1 MKLPETK
8 GLMFLNPSS
17 GAKLPAAEV
26 AALKS
31 EAEGRGLEVIELS
44 QEIDCPKLIR
54 QKMSQGLRLFVA
66 AGGDGTIN
74 TIVQPLINTEA
85 VLAVIPVGTYN
96 HFAKDLGIPLPWRE
110 ALEIVVNGTVKQVD
124 SARIN
129 ERFFLNNISM
139 GLYPELVAKREAKGR
154 DYPRWK
160 ARIFAAWS
168 TLKKYPHIAATLESE
183 NHHEVVKT
191 PVLMISNNSYDLSR
205 MGIEAPR
212 TGLEEGRLSVYWLPH
227 VPRLVLMSFV
237 AHYLAGKVRTAPGFR
252 SFRTARIKMQSPRK
266 RMAVGVDG
274 EVVNFETPLVITTVP
289 KSLLVKVPRPE
300 TRPAS

>member
-1 MKLPETK
+1 
-8 GLMFLNPSS
+8 MFLNPSS
-17 GAKLPAAEV
+17 GAKLPEAEV

-31 EAEGRGLEVIELS
+31 EAEKVGLEVL
-44 QEIDCPKLIR
+44 QLTKEIDCPALIR
-54 QKMSQGLRLFVA
+54 ERISQGIRLFVA

-74 TIVQPLINTEA
+74 TIVQPLINSEA

-96 HFAKDLGIPLPWRE
+96 HFAKDLCIPLPWRE
-110 ALEIVVNGTVKQVD
+110 ALKVVVSGEVKQVD
-124 SARIN
+124 TARIN

-160 ARIFAAWS
+160 ARLLAAWS
-168 TLKKYPHIAATLESE
+168 TLQKFPHVAATLDTA

-191 PVLMISNNSYDLSR
+191 HVLMISNNSYDLSR

-227 VPRLVLMSFV
+227 VSRLAMTSFV

-252 SFRTARIKMQSPRK
+252 SFRTAQIRMQSPRK
-266 RMAVGVDG
+266 QLNVGVDG
-274 EVVNFETPLVITTVP
+274 EVLTFTTPLTITTVP
-289 KSLLVKVPRPE
+289 QSLWVKVPR
-300 TRPAS
+300 ADAAK